1 MCIRE
6 ESQSGPII
14 SAMSAKSG
22 PVVSAV
28 RVLGR
33 VHIFGRYLWVVGCGY
48 VKFLVKKNKPFGW
61 KHFLSIEKW
70 DSTSFRQ
77 IFWPEKWDLRERYG
91 GPNLGE
97 KDFQLFQLL

>member
-1 MCIRE
+1 VCIRE

-33 VHIFGRYLWVVGCGY
+33 VHIFGRYLWVMGCGY
-48 VKFLVKKNKPFGW
+48 VKFLVKKKQAFWVETFFIYRKMGLHLLSSN
-61 KHFLSIEKW
+61 FLA
-70 DSTSFRQ
+70 
-77 IFWPEKWDLRERYG
+77 
-91 GPNLGE
+91 
-97 KDFQLFQLL
+97 